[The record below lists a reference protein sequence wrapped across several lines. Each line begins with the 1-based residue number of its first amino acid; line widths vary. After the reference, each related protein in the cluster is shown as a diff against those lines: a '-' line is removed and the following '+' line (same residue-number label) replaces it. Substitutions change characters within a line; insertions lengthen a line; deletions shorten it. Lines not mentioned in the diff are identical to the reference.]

1 MLKVKDW
8 LRLRNVQQFT
18 ILAYD
23 LDPLGERV
31 IFDVKRIFDGLVFSA
46 YSTTLVE
53 VINDSIDSH
62 VYVEHIYDDLIHVN
76 IVCLCLN
83 PERGSQ
89 RTQNTRRVE
98 INNIEMEA
106 RFLLDFTKMEHDSR
120 YSDNN

>member
-31 IFDVKRIFDGLVFSA
+31 IFDVKRIFDGFVFSA
-46 YSTTLVE
+46 YSTTLVK

-62 VYVEHIYDDLIHVN
+62 VYIENFYEDLIHAD
-76 IVCLCLN
+76 IVCVVTD
-83 PERGSQ
+83 RIIK